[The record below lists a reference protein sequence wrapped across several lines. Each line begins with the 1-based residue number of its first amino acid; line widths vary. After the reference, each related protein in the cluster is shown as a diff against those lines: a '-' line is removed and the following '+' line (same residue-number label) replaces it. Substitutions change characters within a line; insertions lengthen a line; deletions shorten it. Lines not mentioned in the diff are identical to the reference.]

1 MTAQRSLLQSVVGVI
16 AIVMATTAFAAPR
29 IPVDGGEVLERL
41 PVTVGDRR
49 LRELAPLRAA
59 LARDPNDLRAAVTL
73 ARTYIDT
80 GRTTGDPRYAG
91 YAEAVLSPW
100 WAMPAPPAEVAI
112 LRAVLLQRV
121 HHFDASLADLDRLLA
136 ENPRNGQAQLTRA
149 TILQVQGRF
158 DEARQACSALRGLVP
173 AMYVL
178 VCEAGIDGAT
188 GRLQPAFDALT
199 TAFSRV
205 PDADAGT
212 RAWVLG
218 TLAELAER
226 AGRFT
231 VAETHYRNALAADP
245 DDQYLL
251 AAYADFL
258 LDRGRPR
265 EVMSLLADRGR
276 ADGLLLRLALA
287 SDSMKRADAA
297 ALAGQLRARFDAA
310 ALRGDRVHLREEA
323 RYTLHLGR
331 DPRAALALALD
342 NWKVQKEPADLL
354 ILAEAA
360 TATRDASARAVVDA
374 WIARTRLEDIRIAA
388 ALRSTKSAMAAHLS
402 SVSLRSTR

>member
-41 PVTVGDRR
+41 PVTMGDRR

-178 VCEAGIDGAT
+178 VCEAGVDGAT

-360 TATRDASARAVVDA
+360 AATRDASVRAVVDA

-402 SVSLRSTR
+402 SASLRSTR